1 MKGRPLAGG
10 TNWQIDTLDVLKAFV
25 ACVFRSTL
33 FRDNEMR
40 RGICDIVVQV
50 MGIWA
55 CYHHHPLPGYARI
68 NTLVTRFLGGRAA
81 PGSGG
86 SYLLV
91 G

>member
-50 MGIWA
+50 VMHEIGLTQNTVDTIGEFINGIEES
-55 CYHHHPLPGYARI
+55 CG
-68 NTLVTRFLGGRAA
+68 
-81 PGSGG
+81 
-86 SYLLV
+86 
-91 G
+91 